1 MKVFPNIDELLKRLH
16 SERKL
21 LRELF
26 QARLRFDFTYEDAL
40 EFVDSEQNLSLLIDY
55 GVIRVEDN
63 LIEIEETYQHFFE
76 EVLMLNEDITS
87 SSVEENLQSLKDN
100 IDFYLKERE
109 QQENRDKYVRRIRRS
124 LRNIATQ
131 AANKT
136 IELKRVI
143 NDTYRQE
150 RNYEIKRQKLENNLA
165 TLENIANLIRNTER
179 LIDERKETLVVLSG
193 DNRITRLTTDVRMQ
207 FMDIFHSLIE
217 LERTIRDYLHQIDAY
232 NQLVKRIRK
241 LKYLKDQL
249 TWERTTNI
257 RSLLESIN
265 HMALET
271 ASYYSTKVSLDFIR
285 NTDDGLDAITEVR
298 KVIKRLKNLKKHSSV
313 PLTESDM
320 NTGFV
325 VEDFVDT
332 DVIANAFF
340 ATSQDLYIF
349 VMTYPYDQPQ
359 DKKRKVEYYTEI
371 ILNHSDRLLITSEWK
386 CDGNIEYPLIFNR
399 P

>member
-1 MKVFPNIDELLKRLH
+1 M
-16 SERKL
+16 
-21 LRELF
+21 
-26 QARLRFDFTYEDAL
+26 
-40 EFVDSEQNLSLLIDY
+40 
-55 GVIRVEDN
+55 
-63 LIEIEETYQHFFE
+63 
-76 EVLMLNEDITS
+76 
-87 SSVEENLQSLKDN
+87 
-100 IDFYLKERE
+100 
-109 QQENRDKYVRRIRRS
+109 RRIRRS

-165 TLENIANLIRNTER
+165 TLESIANLIRSTER
-179 LIDERKETLVVLSG
+179 LIDERKDTLDVLST
-193 DNRITRLTTDVRMQ
+193 DNRISRLTTDVRIQ
-207 FMDIFHSLIE
+207 FKDIFHSLIE
-217 LERTIRDYLHQIDAY
+217 LERTIRDYLHQIDAH
-232 NQLVKRIRK
+232 NRLVKRIRK

-257 RSLLESIN
+257 RDVLQEI
-265 HMALET
+265 HHQILET
-271 ASYYSTKVSLDFIR
+271 TSYYSTKISLDFLR
-285 NTDDGLDAITEVR
+285 NTDDGLDVITEAR
-298 KVIKRLKNLKKHSSV
+298 KIIKRLNNQKTVSSV
-313 PLTESDM
+313 PLTDSEM

-340 ATSQDLYIF
+340 ASSQDLYTF
-349 VMTYPYDQPQ
+349 VVTYPYTQPQ
-359 DKKRKVEYYTEI
+359 AKERKVEYYTEI
-371 ILNHSDRLLITSEWK
+371 ILNHPNRLLITSEWK